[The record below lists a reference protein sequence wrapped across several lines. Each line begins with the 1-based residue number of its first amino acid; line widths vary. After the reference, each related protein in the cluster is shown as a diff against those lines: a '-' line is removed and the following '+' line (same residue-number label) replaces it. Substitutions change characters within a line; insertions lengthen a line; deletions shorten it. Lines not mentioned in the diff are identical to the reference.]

1 MALML
6 DEEMDENVTTIK
18 VIGVG
23 GGGGNAV
30 NRMGVSGL
38 SGVEF
43 VAMNTDQQALLN
55 SKATQK
61 VQLGAKLTKG
71 RGAGADP
78 EIGQRAAEESKDEI
92 ANALKGSQM
101 VFITAG
107 MGGGTGTG
115 AAPVVAETAH
125 DLGILTVGIVT
136 KPFSF
141 EGKRKMG
148 LAEQGIANLL
158 MHVDSLI
165 VIPNERL
172 KMISQEK
179 ITLMN
184 AFQAADNVLRQG
196 VESISALI
204 NVPAFINLDFAD
216 VRSIMK
222 DAGYAHMGVGS
233 AKGAG
238 KAENA
243 AKAAISSPLLET
255 SIAGAHGVII
265 NITSSPDIGLE
276 DVETAAGL
284 ITQSA
289 HPDANI
295 IWGTAFDENLS
306 DEMRVTVVAT
316 GFDNKA
322 AEAAAQKLVEEYG
335 LVVDPAAVVREI
347 GVGLQQRVEILKTLY
362 RGADILILD
371 EPTAVLTP
379 QETDELFAVIRRVV
393 RELGMTVI
401 IITHKLY
408 EVMAISDRVGVMRKG
423 RLIGVEN
430 TCNVDEKKLAS
441 MMVGRP
447 VLYDRLEKTGEAGA
461 EQIRVSGLTV
471 CDDRGLVAVDGLSL
485 SVRAGEVLGI
495 AAIEG
500 NGQSELLEAITG
512 MRRVERG
519 TVEVCGQ
526 NVTGKT
532 AGEIRKVGLS
542 HIPEDRLATGVSR
555 SASVTDNLLMGKQRD
570 KAFSGFA
577 FHQRRSSIERYAEEV
592 YERFDI
598 RGAGIDTA
606 VGSMSGGNMQKVVV
620 AREFSFDSPVL
631 IIAQPTRGVDVGAI
645 EFIHTRIIEKRN
657 AGCAILLC
665 SADLDEVFRLS
676 DRIITMYEGRNAGEF
691 RTSDITKEEIGWYMT
706 GHREGKEAAKT

>member
-1 MALML
+1 MAFGF
-6 DEEMDENVTTIK
+6 ETGPENVVSIK
-18 VIGVG
+18 VVGVG
-23 GGGGNAV
+23 GGGNNVV
-30 NRMGVSGL
+30 NRMVR
-38 SGVEF
+38 SGVKGVDF
-43 VAMNTDQQALLN
+43 IAVNTDKQALNTSSAGYKL
-55 SKATQK
+55 QI
-61 VQLGAKLTKG
+61 GEKLTHG
-71 RGAGADP
+71 QGAGANP
-78 EIGQRAAEESKDEI
+78 EVGQKAAEESRTQLSK
-92 ANALKGSQM
+92 ALEDTDM

-115 AAPVVAETAH
+115 AAPVVAEVAH

-322 AEAAAQKLVEEYG
+322 ADGLRSTLGTSAAGAAAPGVTASAPSAVFSAEVNTPSAASGTAAAKPVEE
-335 LVVDPAAVVREI
+335 ES
-347 GVGLQQRVEILKTLY
+347 
-362 RGADILILD
+362 
-371 EPTAVLTP
+371 
-379 QETDELFAVIRRVV
+379 
-393 RELGMTVI
+393 
-401 IITHKLY
+401 
-408 EVMAISDRVGVMRKG
+408 SD
-423 RLIGVEN
+423 
-430 TCNVDEKKLAS
+430 TS
-441 MMVGRP
+441 Y
-447 VLYDRLEKTGEAGA
+447 YD
-461 EQIRVSGLTV
+461 
-471 CDDRGLVAVDGLSL
+471 D
-485 SVRAGEVLGI
+485 
-495 AAIEG
+495 
-500 NGQSELLEAITG
+500 LL
-512 MRRVERG
+512 
-519 TVEVCGQ
+519 
-526 NVTGKT
+526 
-532 AGEIRKVGLS
+532 
-542 HIPEDRLATGVSR
+542 
-555 SASVTDNLLMGKQRD
+555 
-570 KAFSGFA
+570 
-577 FHQRRSSIERYAEEV
+577 
-592 YERFDI
+592 
-598 RGAGIDTA
+598 
-606 VGSMSGGNMQKVVV
+606 
-620 AREFSFDSPVL
+620 
-631 IIAQPTRGVDVGAI
+631 
-645 EFIHTRIIEKRN
+645 
-657 AGCAILLC
+657 AILNK
-665 SADLDEVFRLS
+665 R
-676 DRIITMYEGRNAGEF
+676 R
-691 RTSDITKEEIGWYMT
+691 
-706 GHREGKEAAKT
+706 